1 MVTAIRPPSFARKRG
16 RHREPAGQDRALMAG
31 TVRRGGQIAWA
42 GLKLG
47 VAVLRL
53 RRRAPER
60 LPAYISTTLVELGTT
75 FVKLG
80 QGLSLRWD
88 LLPAPYREA
97 LSRLH
102 SDVPV
107 FPADEARRMVEQ
119 AFGAPVDALFASFDD
134 KPLAAASVAQIH
146 PARMQDG
153 RDVVVKITRPGIHAQ
168 VQADLRLL
176 RRTMRVAQWIWPPL
190 KRHRP
195 LELVDELGAFLRDE
209 IDMRHEAQNMRRMA
223 KVLDALPGIT
233 QPHVVEPYATR
244 DVLVQDRS
252 HGTRLEAA
260 YGTAAAPELARALLD
275 AYVHQLFGAGVFHAD
290 PHPGNLFFFD
300 DGRLCLH
307 DFGSIGVLDPASRLA
322 LGGMVEAIAADDA
335 EGVLDAAIAL
345 GFFPPQVERRSHVR
359 EIHLILAEMASR
371 PLAEWSIAEAIWRV
385 ARIGQGAGFRL
396 PAHLL
401 ALIRTL
407 FLVENTLRALDPDMD
422 LLGTLSA
429 QAADVMAIVD
439 ASRPARRP
447 LAMRLARTAR
457 QLPQIA
463 TDLLRQA
470 QLSDGRPAFSVHH
483 HGLAPTHEALART
496 GNRLALAL
504 VTLGLYVSGSLLAL
518 HSTGPLLAGHLPWLS
533 VIAFAGAALLSLR
546 LVVAIGRSG
555 HL

>member
-1 MVTAIRPPSFARKRG
+1 
-16 RHREPAGQDRALMAG
+16 MAG

-53 RRRAPER
+53 RRRALDL
-60 LPAYISTTLVELGTT
+60 LPAYVSTTLVGLGTT

-102 SDVPV
+102 SDVPA
-107 FPADEARRMVEQ
+107 FPADQARRIVEQ
-119 AFGAPVDALFASFDD
+119 AFGAPVDELFASFDD

-146 PARMQDG
+146 AARMHDG

-176 RRTMRVAQWIWPPL
+176 RRTVRVAQWLWPPL

-223 KVLDALPGIT
+223 KVLDPLPAIT

-260 YGTAAAPELARALLD
+260 YGTAAAPALASGLLD

-335 EGVLDAAIAL
+335 EAVLDTAIAL
-345 GFFPPQVERRSHVR
+345 GFFPPQVERRAHVR

-371 PLAEWSIAEAIWRV
+371 PLAQWSIAEAIWRV

-407 FLVENTLRALDPDMD
+407 FLVENTLRALDPDLD

-429 QAADVMAIVD
+429 RAADIMAIVD
-439 ASRPARRP
+439 TSRPAGRP